1 VNDVNGV
8 HWHAED
14 LWLAL
19 EPLCPGLSIEVR
31 PETASTNAALLER
44 ARLGDPAPCLMVA
57 ERQTAGRGRMGR
69 SWWSEPGA
77 SLTFSLGLSYAPKDW
92 SGLSLAV
99 GVALAEA
106 LEPAPATA
114 PRIGLKWPNDL
125 WLRNNDPTDLSAHKL
140 GGILIE
146 TLMLPNAQRWLVI
159 GVGMNIAATPTQ
171 ISNTAIPFDTGYGGL
186 QSLDTA
192 LDAPTALHRLARP
205 LLHALKTF
213 EHQGWAAFQP
223 RFEARDVLAG
233 RHVQAGPSIQG
244 RAAGTNH
251 EGALLVHTASGLEA
265 IHSGEVSVRPC

>member
-1 VNDVNGV
+1 MNGVNDVN
-8 HWHAED
+8 WHAED

-19 EPLCPGLSIEVR
+19 EPLCPGLSIEVL

-44 ARLGDPAPCLMVA
+44 PRLGDLAPCLMVA

-69 SWWSEPGA
+69 TWWSEPGA
-77 SLTFSLGLSYAPKDW
+77 SLTFSLGLPYAPKDW

-106 LEPAPATA
+106 LEPVPATA

-125 WLRNNDPTDLSAHKL
+125 WLRNNDPSDLSAHKL

-159 GVGMNIAATPTQ
+159 GVGLNIAAQP
-171 ISNTAIPFDTGYGGL
+171 AHAPDIPFNTGYGGL
-186 QSLDTA
+186 QSLDPA
-192 LDAPTALHRLARP
+192 LDAPTTLRRLAEP

-213 EHQGWAAFQP
+213 EHQGWTAFQP

-233 RHVQAGPSIQG
+233 RPVQAGPSIQG
-244 RAAGTNH
+244 YAAGTNH
-251 EGALLVHTASGLEA
+251 EGALLVHTASGIEA